1 MTEKNNNED
10 LLKVE
15 NLEQNEY
22 LVSSSIIDVP
32 EEKAEQKTL
41 KVSVFKL
48 ILAALT
54 PVKDESKQ
62 PAYYSLRPVKSVKYA
77 LFSLFFAVFVYMGA
91 KILDSKIYVPL
102 FLFYASAVL
111 PLFFITFHYELNGR
125 RNITIFQMM
134 FCFVFGMFLF
144 VLINGLVDSLLV
156 KSIYQNTIDIF
167 IVPVLWGVGEAIFL
181 AIVSKIYSITDTSTN
196 ILLAVCVGTGYAFIN
211 SLSSL
216 YSGLFCTIEVAVSGQ
231 ENNTVQAIVD
241 IASYIEQSYAQANQL
256 IFWDCVC
263 FPFLISCWSVVMGT
277 VVSLTKLFGA
287 GAKKSDS
294 SFSVYLLLVLAII
307 LYILTV
313 FPSSIG
319 YFEYFLKIVCA
330 VISLFVALRL
340 ENNAVYDTVN
350 ELYPLNE

>member
-1 MTEKNNNED
+1 MTEKTNNED

-32 EEKAEQKTL
+32 EEKAEQKKL

-77 LFSLFFAVFVYMGA
+77 LFSLFFAVFVYIGA

-102 FLFYASAVL
+102 FLFYTSAVL
-111 PLFFITFHYELNGR
+111 PLFFITFQYELNGR
-125 RNITIFQMM
+125 RNITIFQML

-167 IVPVLWGVGEAIFL
+167 IVPVLWGVGEAVFL

-196 ILLAVCVGTGYAFIN
+196 ILLAVCVGMGYAFIN

-216 YSGLFCTIEVAVSGQ
+216 YSGLFSTIEVAVSGQ
-231 ENNTVQAIVD
+231 ENNTVLAIVYL
-241 IASYIEQSYAQANQL
+241 ASYMEQSYEQVNKL
-256 IFWDCVC
+256 IFWDCIS

-277 VVSLTKLFGA
+277 VVSLTKLL
-287 GAKKSDS
+287 GAKRGES

-319 YFEYFLKIVCA
+319 YFEYILKIVCA
-330 VISLFVALRL
+330 IISLFVALRL

-350 ELYPLNE
+350 ELYPETE